1 VEASLRAK
9 GFRENAKADHR
20 VFTYFTQEGL
30 KSVVFTKTSHGSG
43 YRTLD
48 DGLLGQMARQCRL
61 TKARFIELVD
71 CPLSQ
76 DDYEKELQAGGHL

>member
-1 VEASLRAK
+1 
-9 GFRENAKADHR
+9 
-20 VFTYFTQEGL
+20 
-30 KSVVFTKTSHGSG
+30 VFTKTSHGSG

-76 DDYEKELQAGGHL
+76 DDYEKELQGGGHL